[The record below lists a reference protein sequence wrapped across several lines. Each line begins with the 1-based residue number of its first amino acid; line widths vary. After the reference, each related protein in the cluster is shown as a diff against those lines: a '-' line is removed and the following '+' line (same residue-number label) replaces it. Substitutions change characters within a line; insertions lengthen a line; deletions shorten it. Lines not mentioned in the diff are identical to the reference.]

1 MKLYQDMEPQE
12 LLDVVLAEEA
22 DLRFESFSNNQAFE
36 LGKCIVEKFA
46 DFAPVAIEIYINGHC
61 KFSFFPDGTSSNNG
75 SFLSNKRR
83 TVEAKEWSSLRMYAW
98 LLVMGR
104 TQDSALMPFEHYAA
118 VGGGFPIRLQNG
130 AVIGSVCVS
139 GLPHFQD
146 HTMLV
151 AALKQYLG
159 K

>member
-1 MKLYQDMEPQE
+1 MKLYQDMEAQE
-12 LLDVVLAEEA
+12 LLDVVMAEEA
-22 DLRFESFSNNQAFE
+22 SLQFDTFSNNQAFE
-36 LGKCIVEKFA
+36 LGKCIVDQFA
-46 DFAPVAIEIYINGHC
+46 NFAPVAIEIYINGHC
-61 KFSFFPDGTSSNNG
+61 KFSFFPDGTGVNNG
-75 SFLSNKRR
+75 SFLSNKRH

-98 LLVMGR
+98 LQAMGR
-104 TQDSALMPFEHYAA
+104 TQDSALMPFDQYAA
-118 VGGGFPIRLQNG
+118 VGGGFPIRLKDG

-146 HTMLV
+146 HTLLV